1 MMTTASKQV
10 TAPATGGGVLLG
22 AAGLAA
28 AAGLALTAVGAVAA
42 GSAGAL
48 GALAGTAIV
57 VGVMLMGAAS
67 VDVVAGLAPQFA
79 LLFALLTYLL
89 QVLAL
94 ALVFVILQRS
104 GVLES
109 DLDRRWL
116 GGAAIAAVLGW
127 TAGHVALATRRR
139 IPVYDLPAATSSAA
153 SSATS
158 SEASVDRSADRIQAG
173 ER

>member
-10 TAPATGGGVLLG
+10 TAPASGGGVLLG

-28 AAGLALTAVGAVAA
+28 GAGLMLAAIAAIAVG
-42 GSAGAL
+42 STGAL
-48 GALAGTAIV
+48 GALTGTAIV
-57 VGVMLMGAAS
+57 VGVMLFGAAS

-94 ALVFVILQRS
+94 ALVFVALQRS
-104 GVLES
+104 GALES

-116 GGAAIAAVLGW
+116 GGAAIVAVLGW
-127 TAGHVALATRRR
+127 TAGHVVLATRRR
-139 IPVYDLPAATSSAA
+139 IPVYDLPVAGA
-153 SSATS
+153 SGTRG
-158 SEASVDRSADRIQAG
+158 DRSADRIQAG

>member
-10 TAPATGGGVLLG
+10 TTPATGGGVLLG
-22 AAGLAA
+22 AAALAAGSGLVVA
-28 AAGLALTAVGAVAA
+28 AAGALAR
-42 GSAGAL
+42 GSEQGL
-48 GALAGTAIV
+48 GALVGTAVV
-57 VGVMLMGAAS
+57 VGVMLFGAAS
-67 VDVVAGLAPQFA
+67 VDLVAGVVPQFA

-94 ALVFVILQRS
+94 ALVFVALQRS
-104 GVLES
+104 GALEG

-127 TAGHVALATRRR
+127 TTAHVVLATRRR
-139 IPVYDLPAATSSAA
+139 IPVYDLPSRDVDGGP
-153 SSATS
+153 SATS
-158 SEASVDRSADRIQAG
+158 RTASDARSADRIQAG